1 MRCASLVRSTL
12 LVVLAAP
19 LSAGERL
26 PAAGDELGAL
36 VGAHCVSCHGGARP
50 KGRLDLADFDP
61 AAAPPELLA
70 ELLDRVRSG
79 EMPPAPEEG
88 EESTSDFDPSTRT
101 SFVEAL
107 GARLA
112 ALAPDPGRPTLRR
125 LNRHE
130 YANAVRALL
139 DIELALQDELPEDA
153 SSEGF
158 DNQGDVL
165 FVTPRLVELY
175 LDATEQAVGAFL
187 DGGGPARLGLVGE
200 ADARPALSTFLERA
214 FRRPPTEEELEA
226 RAALLAGEQGARA
239 LVASVLLSPHFLYR
253 VEEDRDEELPW
264 RIDPWELATRLSF
277 FLWAAPPDAELR
289 EAAREGS
296 LYDPAVLAAQV
307 ERLLDDPRS
316 EALATRFAAR
326 WLGFADLQS
335 QGVDVR
341 RYRGTDDD
349 LKRSMIEESTL
360 FFDALVRE
368 DRRLLE
374 LVDSPSTF
382 LDGTLARHYG
392 IEGVEGGGM
401 RRVELPDRRRGG
413 VLTQA
418 SVLTLTSQPLRT
430 SPVVRG
436 AWILERLFGTPPQP
450 PPPNAGSLPADDQ
463 LDDGLSLR
471 QRLERHREDPSCA
484 SCHANIDPLGFVL
497 ENYDG
502 VGRWRDEDHL
512 GPIDARAVLPDGR
525 EIDGVIGLKDALLAE
540 PEKVARGVAEALLVY
555 ALGRP
560 LEPQDEAVVS
570 ELVAQLRGA
579 NWRARALI
587 HGVVASYPFQYRRS
601 VR

>member
-1 MRCASLVRSTL
+1 M
-12 LVVLAAP
+12 
-19 LSAGERL
+19 
-26 PAAGDELGAL
+26 
-36 VGAHCVSCHGGARP
+36 
-50 KGRLDLADFDP
+50 
-61 AAAPPELLA
+61 
-70 ELLDRVRSG
+70 
-79 EMPPAPEEG
+79 
-88 EESTSDFDPSTRT
+88 
-101 SFVEAL
+101 
-107 GARLA
+107 
-112 ALAPDPGRPTLRR
+112 
-125 LNRHE
+125 
-130 YANAVRALL
+130 
-139 DIELALQDELPEDA
+139 
-153 SSEGF
+153 
-158 DNQGDVL
+158 
-165 FVTPRLVELY
+165 
-175 LDATEQAVGAFL
+175 
-187 DGGGPARLGLVGE
+187 
-200 ADARPALSTFLERA
+200 
-214 FRRPPTEEELEA
+214 
-226 RAALLAGEQGARA
+226 
-239 LVASVLLSPHFLYR
+239 LLSPHFLYR